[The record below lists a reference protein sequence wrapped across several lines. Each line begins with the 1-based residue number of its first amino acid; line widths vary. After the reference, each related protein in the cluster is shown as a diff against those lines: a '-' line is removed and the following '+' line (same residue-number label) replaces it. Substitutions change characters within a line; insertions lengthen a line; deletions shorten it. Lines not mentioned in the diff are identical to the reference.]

1 MSNLG
6 DYVTVVKDLSKHGGD
21 IKSLYRHVGMKGS
34 VIGSVIGGV
43 TVAGLGLLAKQ
54 ILENENLKLRNI
66 KSKGREITSLIFFKR
81 CLFVC
86 APSFFLP
93 KSAKNRRFLLS
104 YFFLIFFEVPSKK

>member
-21 IKSLYRHVGMKGS
+21 IKSLYRHVGMK
-34 VIGSVIGGV
+34 GSVIGGV

-86 APSFFLP
+86 APSFFCQNLP
-93 KSAKNRRFLLS
+93 KTVVFC
-104 YFFLIFFEVPSKK
+104 